1 VGAGAIADPVVSP
14 QGLYPAEHRALREL
28 HAMTRQL
35 ATHWSRLAQ
44 RFDGE
49 PALDDGAAAAREL
62 LDELAVRT
70 GAYGLHGSPAAQ
82 GTGRGIAG
90 LRRAGDLML
99 ERNQALRGA
108 VLDAE
113 HVTTLLAYLAA
124 LAARREDAPLIAWHR
139 RWEVRMR
146 EHEDAVRATAVAQAD
161 DPDGAIEPAEPSTL
175 GRAGHSVAHGLGT
188 LGEAID
194 ASSLGRRFRR

>member
-1 VGAGAIADPVVSP
+1 VSP
-14 QGLYPAEHRALREL
+14 QGLYPAEHRGLREL

-35 ATHWSRLAQ
+35 VAHWSRLAL
-44 RFDGE
+44 RLDGE

-62 LDELAVRT
+62 LDELAERT
-70 GAYGLHGSPAAQ
+70 AAYGLHGSPAAQ

-99 ERNQALRGA
+99 ERNQVLRSA
-108 VLDAE
+108 VLDGE

-124 LAARREDAPLIAWHR
+124 LAARRDDAALAAWHR

-146 EHEDAVRATAVAQAD
+146 GHEDAVRAAAVAQAD
-161 DPDGAIEPAEPSTL
+161 DPDGAIEPAETSKL
-175 GRAGHSVAHGLGT
+175 GRAGHSLANGLGT
-188 LGEAID
+188 LGEALD
-194 ASSLGRRFRR
+194 ASAFGRRFRR

>member
-1 VGAGAIADPVVSP
+1 VGAGAIADAVVSA
-14 QGLYPAEHRALREL
+14 QGLYPTEHRSLREL

-35 ATHWSRLAQ
+35 AGHWSRLA
-44 RFDGE
+44 RRLGGE
-49 PALDDGAAAAREL
+49 PALEAGVEAAREL
-62 LDELAVRT
+62 LSELAERT
-70 GAYGLHGSPAAQ
+70 AAHGLHGTPAAQ

-90 LRRAGDLML
+90 MRGAGDLML

-124 LAARREDAPLIAWHR
+124 LAARRDDAALAAWHR
-139 RWEVRMR
+139 RWETRMR
-146 EHEDAVRATAVAQAD
+146 SHEDAVREAVVALAD
-161 DPDGAIEPAEPSTL
+161 DPDAAIEPAEPGRL
-175 GRAGHSVAHGLGT
+175 GRAGQSLANGLGT

-194 ASSLGRRFRR
+194 ASALGRRLRR

>member
-1 VGAGAIADPVVSP
+1 VGAGAITDAVVSA

-35 ATHWSRLAQ
+35 AGHWRRLAQ
-44 RFDGE
+44 RLGGE
-49 PALDDGAAAAREL
+49 PALEEGVAAAREL
-62 LDELAVRT
+62 LSELAERT
-70 GAYGLHGSPAAQ
+70 GAYGLHGAPAAQ

-90 LRRAGDLML
+90 LRGAGDLML

-124 LAARREDAPLIAWHR
+124 LAARRDDAALAAWHR
-139 RWEVRMR
+139 RWETRLR
-146 EHEDAVRATAVAQAD
+146 SCEDAVRAAAVALAD
-161 DPDGAIEPAEPSTL
+161 DPDTAVEPAEPGKL
-175 GRAGHSVAHGLGT
+175 GRAGHSLANGLGT
-188 LGEAID
+188 FGEAFD
-194 ASSLGRRFRR
+194 ASALGRRLRR